1 MPESLEVIRAR
12 AAARARA
19 VRVSGGVENSRAEIE
34 TDYMTWLN
42 AIFPEQMNGY
52 RELAPFH
59 HELLTHAWAIRR
71 GIRPKPFFAVWFRGA
86 GKSTLG
92 EMIAVMLGALEW
104 RKYVLYVCNTQDQ
117 ANDHVNN
124 IRALIE
130 NSQIAYYYP
139 EMAEPARSKR
149 TNTMLRWSAEQ
160 IQCGN
165 GFTVTGIGLEAAIRG
180 ARVANYRPDL
190 FDLDDIDDKSDSI
203 ATVEKKISLLTS
215 SIIAAGSNDR
225 AIMGLQN
232 LIHKESVFSRV
243 LSGEGKLFPNRVIS
257 GPVEMVA
264 GAKVETR
271 DSVDIIVSG
280 QPSWPA
286 MTIEECQN
294 WLEDLTLRS
303 WEMECQHNVNIPYDD
318 ATFREFDPVYH
329 CITLS
334 EMMRYYVG
342 NKAITY
348 NDLQPLQASFN
359 IQGLTPKLILP
370 RGEVSMAQDWG
381 NNHKHLCATRWL
393 WRPGE
398 RVPLRDSIFFI
409 REMCWPTWP
418 KINDD
423 PRANPTPKQLYKAI
437 LEYERSIGLHS
448 RWDRDDLSIEYRLF
462 SHERPEGAN
471 AYRLD
476 FDDPL
481 NFWPIDTKQAKE
493 GILHLQDFLHVDYTQ
508 YHPFRVDPRT
518 QIPDTPEYVEVHL
531 CDICGW
537 RHNGLHLLGRPRAFF
552 VVADGQ
558 GELRINAL
566 GKLEAAPAIDE
577 WGMKRTRYEYPLHR
591 PRETADGEEKQ
602 AAKVFDDFVDT
613 DKALM
618 GYVFHMIGRLS
629 DEDRLKLLYRK
640 LRDEAAG
647 VTYPD
652 ATAREAALTAVP
664 LRFAEEQEEMRDA
677 GKSWIQRSECFL
689 DEVEA
694 PKSWLQRLD
703 GWDE

>member
-1 MPESLEVIRAR
+1 MADSLDVIRAR

-19 VRVSGGVENSRAEIE
+19 VRIGGAIENSRAEIE

-42 AIFPEQMNGY
+42 AIFPEQMSGY

-59 HELLTHAWAIRR
+59 HELLSHAWAIRR
-71 GIRPKPFFAVWFRGA
+71 GVRPKPFFAIWFRGA

-124 IRALIE
+124 IRTLIE

-190 FDLDDIDDKSDSI
+190 FDLDDIDDKEDSI
-203 ATVEKKISLLTS
+203 ATVEKKMTLLTS
-215 SIIAAGSNDR
+215 SIVAAGSSDR

-243 LSGEGKLFPNRVIS
+243 LSGAGGLFPNRIIS
-257 GPVEMVA
+257 GPIQMVT

-271 DSVDIIVSG
+271 DSVDTIVAGS
-280 QPSWPA
+280 PSWPA
-286 MTIEECQN
+286 MTIEECQG

-303 WEMECQHNVNIPYDD
+303 WLTECQHDVNIPYDD

-329 CITLS
+329 CITVS
-334 EMMRYYVG
+334 EFMRFYVF
-342 NKAITY
+342 NRAITY
-348 NDLQPLQASFN
+348 DNLQPLTATFN
-359 IQGLTPKLILP
+359 DDGLTDRFRLP

-398 RVPLRDSIFFI
+398 HVPLQDSIFFI
-409 REMCWPTWP
+409 REMCWPNWP

-423 PRANPTPKQLYKAI
+423 PRANPTPKGVYKAI
-437 LEYERSIGLHS
+437 REYEASLGIS
-448 RWDRDDLSIEYRLF
+448 RQWGNRDDLSVEYRLA
-462 SHERPEGAN
+462 SHERPEIVY
-471 AYRLD
+471 AYHRD
-476 FDDPL
+476 FDEPL
-481 NFWPIDTKQAKE
+481 NFWPIDTRLARE
-493 GILHLQDFLHVDYTQ
+493 GILHLQDFQHIDYTQ

-518 QIPDTPEYVEVHL
+518 QIPDTPEYVDVHP
-531 CDICGW
+531 CEICGGI
-537 RHNGLHLLGRPRAFF
+537 HNGRHLLGRPRAFY

-558 GELRINAL
+558 GELRINNL

-577 WGMKRTRYEYPLHR
+577 WGMRRTRHEYPLHR
-591 PRETADGEEKQ
+591 PRETSEGEEKQ

-618 GYVFHMIGRLS
+618 AYVFNMVGRLS
-629 DEDRLKLLYRK
+629 DEERRK
-640 LRDEAAG
+640 LRRKEIYDRAAG
-647 VTYPD
+647 VTYVD
-652 ATAREAALTAVP
+652 AEARMAALTSMP
-664 LRFAEEQEEMRDA
+664 LRYGEEEERSRD
-677 GKSWIQRSECFL
+677 
-689 DEVEA
+689 EA
-694 PKSWLQRLD
+694 PKSWFQELE
-703 GWDE
+703 GWEDA